1 MKAVNINTGIGTLTR
16 AFRTRGGKIVW
27 AQEASDI
34 AAQIYQYNF
43 PDIPF
48 YKGKIQETDISK
60 IPEFDLLLASLRAP
74 RSSIVQS
81 RQPTMNKF
89 TEIQK
94 QETEYLENI
103 IIYHKPKAVCFT
115 LPVNCS
121 IMNREIIEM
130 LRRQRYFYSYKVMD
144 GEQFGGV
151 PFKGRKIYVV
161 GFTDNFKFNMFRF
174 PSSTSKLLG
183 ISQLLDRSLKKEDV
197 YYRLPE
203 KYAKLLSSIALKDDE
218 IYQVVH
224 HYTQDHNKQLSLKIH
239 SSCPILTNRSSR
251 EFFVKDVWGARRL
264 SATEYLQL
272 QGLDPELFTKGI
284 SQKDIWS
291 ITSYIG
297 TYQVELKLADQIL
310 RVLKDSVGKSE
321 KENIQKQ
328 IADYLIREFDPY
340 LDKKQIGLLCMPSGT
355 GKSNVLKCSIL
366 ELLKMNMGKC
376 KIVILAGFH
385 EQCRQIEHLLR
396 NSGVSVLFAQSSH
409 EINEFMLNELQL
421 LISSYMRWED
431 FINQYQPVG
440 LHTRLLIFGMDTE
453 TGWRYLRNTKEYLPQ
468 CTYMGITSMP
478 DNRAIE
484 IFGPVL
490 YQYTMSR
497 AISDGLLLPVYVEQ
511 LLPNIEMTSVSQS
524 GGADN
529 TLPLYTEMFASM
541 ISKAI
546 LADLNMHRGK
556 AIIIASSIDQAQE
569 LKKQIDLAKSERIS
583 LVADES
589 QNAYLYI
596 SQLTLADRERN
607 LREFTNS
614 MQGILIVVDMWTGLS
629 VPEITNSYVLAMKPL
644 SALIGVIGL
653 VSRPC
658 REKQYGRI
666 IVLDAEVQDNI
677 HFLLDTKGEGEQ
689 FFRFCDCVRTELYE
703 EAGVILRSMKQTD
716 KSLAFQ
722 IEKELNFLFTGQ
734 PETESINENQLRF
747 MARLWL
753 FTSKTSKSWLN
764 FQNLRTEDVSGVG
777 EKNSEEDEKKQQLE
791 KASAKQAVVDSRAGE
806 FRNSA
811 EKGSMLENTLLRLLR
826 HLFIWN
832 QEDNP
837 DLDRKTTEIMSFL
850 RKVSAGTQNGRDIE
864 LIYIDDTGQKRR
876 CYFECKYI
884 HSKKLK
890 EESILAKILQTQR
903 EAKEEIEH
911 WILFAPNAKL
921 DNYSVALFEDAERNP
936 GKYYPIKDIQ
946 VWNEDNQ
953 IDSLLGIEPEIY
965 NIFFKTPVQAEALP
979 EECWTAKKQQI
990 IQTWKQKIAPVILLP
1005 RSMRLYPFQPHNL
1018 IFDLQ
1023 NNLQERKRYED
1034 LYQDYAQLYYYDEN
1048 EALSQECLEEYMYNW
1063 LYFDIGDIKVITGEY
1078 GDGKTFFLYCLC
1090 RSLLKEFIKNPQK
1103 NYLPIFISLKNLK
1116 TDKSPAALLEKR
1128 MRQLGCNYSD
1138 FQMLKE
1144 NFHVLICLDGFD
1156 EISSTI
1162 DCGTIQQNAKLLAEC
1177 CEYFCGT
1184 KIIVTSRNQCFY
1196 ESKVNE
1202 WLYKRLGGFEVLR
1215 IAPVKLIDREKFI
1228 FSKLEEN
1235 DRFAKW
1241 EQLNATGKI
1250 QELMGKPF
1258 FLDMTRQLLESGEKL
1273 GEDSIVSIY
1282 EHYIR
1287 KCLSRKF
1294 YLNFERENSELPD
1307 ENQIVDRIYNALQYL
1322 AYVLHKQGK
1331 EELLKDE
1338 LEEYLGKPLTE
1349 VLWLERNADTIDKE
1363 DANNRFSMRTL
1374 LKYGEDG
1381 KVTFSHRSFQE
1392 YFVAVYLVATMDKHL
1407 DRLRILLTENCYNY
1421 EILFFFAEQ
1430 IKSEPDIMNDRIAD
1444 LIALAN
1450 IDSESEGCNYNMS
1463 LAAKVMQ
1470 ILYYVNKTI
1479 PIAEW
1484 KGKNLSG
1491 INIPGA
1497 NLSKQNFIGTKF
1509 LKANLNNVILDGC
1522 DCSYCDMSGARL
1534 GETNKI
1540 IALKFDGQVLLSL
1553 YKDGSLRQWDINSL
1567 EEISCVIG
1575 CADFRDTVFGSGT
1588 DLYVQ
1593 DNYVLELLGKQKNE
1607 IITYMR
1613 YLKNKDYSILSVYE
1627 GRILISESKISGECI
1642 LLVNTYDFMI
1652 EHQWYVKKNSK
1663 GILVKNQFVIIYD
1676 GDVSIELYSINRQ
1689 QSEGTIDIRKSGEI
1703 NSLAVHDNNG
1713 NIFVALGHETGGI
1726 FIYQCGINKSELV
1739 AKGRGSERGLSHL
1752 AFCGAS
1758 LLAAANTCGEI
1769 CLLHISYNKGT
1780 ISMDRSKVLKLGI
1793 YCKGI
1798 KTEGL
1803 VPEEIRL
1810 RLERK
1815 A

>member
-1 MKAVNINTGIGTLTR
+1 MKAININTGIGTLTR
-16 AFRTRGGKIVW
+16 AFRTRVGEIVW

-48 YKGKIQETDISK
+48 YKGEIQEIDISK
-60 IPEFDLLLASLRAP
+60 IPKFDLLLASLRAQ
-74 RSSIVQS
+74 RFSIAQP
-81 RQPTMNKF
+81 RQPKINKYA
-89 TEIQK
+89 EIQK
-94 QETEYLENI
+94 HETEYLEKI

-121 IMNREIIEM
+121 ILNQEIIEM
-130 LRRQRYFYSYKVMD
+130 LRRQRYFCSYKVMD

-151 PFKGRKIYVV
+151 PFKGRKMYAV
-161 GFTDNFKFNMFRF
+161 GFVGNYEFNIFHF
-174 PSSTSKLLG
+174 PSITPQFLR
-183 ISQLLDRSLKKEDV
+183 ISQMLDRSLKKEDV

-203 KYAKLLSSIALKDDE
+203 EYAKLLSNLALKDDE
-218 IYQVVH
+218 IYQVIH
-224 HYTQDHNKQLSLKIH
+224 RNNQGHNKQLSVKIH

-251 EFFVKDVWGARRL
+251 EFFVKDAWGARRL

-272 QGLDPELFTKGI
+272 QGLAPELFTKGM

-291 ITSYIG
+291 VTSYIG

-310 RVLKDSVGKSE
+310 SVLKDSVE
-321 KENIQKQ
+321 KPEEKNIQKQ

-340 LDKKQIGLLCMPSGT
+340 LDKKQIGLLCMPPGT
-355 GKSNVLKCSIL
+355 GKSNVLKYLIL
-366 ELLKMNMGKC
+366 ELLKVTIGKC
-376 KIVILAGFH
+376 KIVILSGFY
-385 EQCRQIEHLLR
+385 EQCRQIEYLFR
-396 NSGVSVLFAQSSH
+396 SSGISVLFAQSSR
-409 EINEFMLNELQL
+409 EISEFMLNEQQL
-421 LISSYMRWED
+421 LISSYMRWEA
-431 FINQYQPVG
+431 FVNQYQPVG
-440 LHTRLLIFGMDTE
+440 LHTRVLIFGMDTD

-468 CTYMGITSMP
+468 CAYMGITSMP
-478 DNRAIE
+478 DNKSIE
-484 IFGPVL
+484 VFGPVL
-490 YQYTMSR
+490 YQYTMSQ

-511 LLPNIEMTSVSQS
+511 LLPNIEMTSVSRS
-524 GGADN
+524 DYVDN
-529 TLPLYTEMFASM
+529 TLALYAEQFASTFA
-541 ISKAI
+541 KAI
-546 LADLNMHRGK
+546 LDDLNIHRGK
-556 AIIIASSIDQAQE
+556 AIIIASSISQAQE
-569 LKKQIDLAKSERIS
+569 LKKKFDLAKSERIS
-583 LVADES
+583 LAEDES

-596 SQLTLADRERN
+596 SRLTPADRERN

-614 MQGILIVVDMWTGLS
+614 LHGILIVVDMWIELT
-629 VPEITNSYVLAMKPL
+629 VPEIANSYVLGMKPL
-644 SALIGVIGL
+644 STLIGVIGL

-666 IVLDAEVQDNI
+666 IVLDAEAQEDI
-677 HFLLDTKGEGEQ
+677 HSILDTQGESEQ
-689 FFRFCDCVRTELYE
+689 FFRFCDCVRSERYE
-703 EAGVILRSMKQTD
+703 EAGAILRNMKETD

-722 IEKELNFLFTGQ
+722 IEKELSFLFTGR
-734 PETESINENQLRF
+734 PKTESINENQLQF
-747 MARLWL
+747 MVRLWL

-764 FQNLRTEDVSGVG
+764 LQNLRTEDVAGLG
-777 EKNSEEDEKKQQLE
+777 EKNSEEDGKRQQLK
-791 KASAKQAVVDSRAGE
+791 KASAKQAVVDLRAGE

-864 LIYIDDTGQKRR
+864 LVYIDDTDQKRR

-953 IDSLLGIEPEIY
+953 VDSLLGIEPEIY

-979 EECWTAKKQQI
+979 EEWETAKKQQI

-1005 RSMRLYPFQPHNL
+1005 GSMRLYPFQPHNL

-1034 LYQDYAQLYYYDEN
+1034 LYQHYAQLYYYDEN
-1048 EALSQECLEEYMYNW
+1048 EALSQECLEEYMHNW
-1063 LYFDIGDIKVITGEY
+1063 LYSNVGDIKVITGEY

-1103 NYLPIFISLKNLK
+1103 NYLPIFIPLKNLK
-1116 TDKSPAALLEKR
+1116 TDKSPDVLLEKR

-1184 KIIVTSRNQCFY
+1184 KIIVSSRNQCFY

-1215 IAPVKLIDREKFI
+1215 IAPIKLIDRENFI

-1250 QELMGKPF
+1250 QVLMGKPF

-1273 GEDSIVSIY
+1273 AEDSIVSIY

-1294 YLNFERENSELPD
+1294 YFNFERENSELPD

-1349 VLWLERNADTIDKE
+1349 VLWLERNTDAIGKE

-1392 YFVAVYLVATMDKHL
+1392 YFVAVYLVATMDRHL
-1407 DRLRILLTENCYNY
+1407 DGVRILLTENYYSY
-1421 EILFFFAEQ
+1421 EILCFFAEQ
-1430 IKSEPDIMNDRIAD
+1430 IKSEPEKMNDRIAN

-1450 IDSESEGCNYNMS
+1450 MDSENEGCNYNMS

-1479 PIAEW
+1479 PTAEW

-1497 NLSKQNFIGTKF
+1497 NLSKQIFIGTKF

-1540 IALKFDGQVLLSL
+1540 IALKFDGQVLLGL

-1567 EEISCVIG
+1567 EEISCVISR
-1575 CADFRDTVFGSGT
+1575 ADLCDTVFGSGT
-1588 DLYVQ
+1588 DLYIQ

-1627 GRILISESKISGECI
+1627 GRILINESKISGDFI
-1642 LLVNTYDFMI
+1642 FLVNTYDFMV

-1676 GDVSIELYSINRQ
+1676 GDVSIELYSIIRQ

-1703 NSLAVHDNNG
+1703 NSLAVHENNG
-1713 NIFVALGHETGGI
+1713 NIFVALGRETGGI
-1726 FIYQCGINKSELV
+1726 FIYQCGLNKSELV
-1739 AKGRGSERGLSHL
+1739 AKGRGPDCGLSHL

-1758 LLAAANTCGEI
+1758 ILAAANTCGEI
-1769 CLLHISYNKGT
+1769 SLLHISYNKGI

-1810 RLERK
+1810 RLESK